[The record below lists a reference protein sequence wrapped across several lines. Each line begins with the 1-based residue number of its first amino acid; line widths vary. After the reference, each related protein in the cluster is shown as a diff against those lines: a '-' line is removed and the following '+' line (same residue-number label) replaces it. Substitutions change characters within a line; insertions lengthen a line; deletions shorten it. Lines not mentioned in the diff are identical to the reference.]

1 MTNIH
6 SLGGIARAKKLN
18 KKRRVEIAKKA
29 ISTRWELAKKK
40 PKE

>member
-6 SLGGIARAKKLN
+6 SLGGIARAKKLS

-29 ISTRWELAKKK
+29 IQKRWDLRKKK
-40 PKE
+40 NEV